1 LSPRPAEGARR
12 AEPEA
17 LDVDLERV
25 EDLRVPD
32 LRVDDARDPDPRR
45 VDLEPPELVAIATS

>member
-1 LSPRPAEGARR
+1 VP
-12 AEPEA
+12 

>member
-1 LSPRPAEGARR
+1 VPR
-12 AEPEA
+12 
-17 LDVDLERV
+17 DVDLERV
-25 EDLRVPD
+25 EDLRAPD